1 MNTRKRSIKNARLG
15 TSGDIYFNPVYA
27 SGRVLTTIM
36 LESILSNAYH
46 QPSLVNI
53 FNIFCGVR
61 YKIDSEIDS
70 ALDYE
75 PSNLCYIAVPADMEG
90 KSFGTLYR
98 SLSESLGIV
107 PIGILREEMNPY
119 LGNKFP
125 FVYTNPPSSLL
136 LLSTDLVYVLANAN
150 QVQ

>member
-1 MNTRKRSIKNARLG
+1 MNSRKNSIRKKRLG
-15 TSGDIYFNPVYA
+15 TSSDIYYNPIFA

-61 YKIDSEIDS
+61 YKIDWEIDS
-70 ALDYE
+70 VLDYE
-75 PSNLCYIAVPADMEG
+75 PSNLCYIAVPPDLEG
-90 KSFGTLYR
+90 KSFGALYR
-98 SLSESLGIV
+98 SLSESLGII

-150 QVQ
+150 QVK